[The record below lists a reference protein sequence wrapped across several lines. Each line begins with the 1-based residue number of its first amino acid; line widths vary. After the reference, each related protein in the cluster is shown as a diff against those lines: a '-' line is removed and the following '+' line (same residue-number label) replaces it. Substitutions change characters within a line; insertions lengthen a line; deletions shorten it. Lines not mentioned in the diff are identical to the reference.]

1 MMFEIIK
8 INCLRPAQP
17 PRVAQELSTQGVLDM
32 SCSVF
37 LNS

>member
-1 MMFEIIK
+1 MIFEIIK

-17 PRVAQELSTQGVLDM
+17 PRVAQELSTQGVLDK